1 MNHLPIL
8 HHSKLCLLGCTGQSI
23 RFRYSPDPGSLEQRL
38 FRAVTKPV
46 IPPININPVEMR
58 LRRMEE
64 NRLRKE
70 NNPYRKFLIEKAKED
85 FLKPMENNMVLV
97 FQQLYHKAREMVPVQ
112 NKLFLKDMHF
122 KGFPLSIIREAA
134 QGTRYEMFTRYF
146 LHANVPNTYLFSEPT
161 PEKCCDAINITKKCH
176 FLLLLGGIVDYRIM
190 TVRQLNDFASL
201 SSQGLDGVRSHL
213 VMLLEQTRGG
223 QIVQDLNYHQS
234 FIVGGLK
241 NLSKEM
247 KNSHV
252 SSISSDS

>member
-1 MNHLPIL
+1 MNQLPIL
-8 HHSKLCLLGCTGQSI
+8 HHFKLCLLGRTGQSI
-23 RFRYSPDPGSLEQRL
+23 RFRYSPDPGTLEQRL

-46 IPPININPVEMR
+46 IPPININPNERR
-58 LRRMEE
+58 LRKMEE
-64 NRLRKE
+64 DRLRKE
-70 NNPYRKFLIEKAKED
+70 NNPYRKFLIEKAKEE

-97 FQQLYHKAREMVPVQ
+97 FQQLYHKAREIVPVQ

-122 KGFPLSIIREAA
+122 KGFPLSILREAA

-146 LHANVPNTYLFSEPT
+146 LHS
-161 PEKCCDAINITKKCH
+161 KC
-176 FLLLLGGIVDYRIM
+176 GIVDYRIM
-190 TVRQLNDFASL
+190 TVQQLNDFASL

-241 NLSKEM
+241 DLSNEM
-247 KNSHV
+247 KNSDV
-252 SSISSDS
+252 SSVSSDS